1 MSYSHENAA
10 WFKRLLPVLRV
21 KANVDAHQPCTI
33 QNSKPGTAGTN
44 DPGRAATDGHLPL
57 SSELSISRL
66 WLHQERGTPNSEG
79 APHKNG
85 ESRWWRCFFIVRTSS
100 TTANFS
106 ISSIRYLQGARAGG
120 ISKKTATG
128 TTRFILSATA
138 SKRRLRKRARV
149 RGAMG
154 SFDEKGECKIPGA
167 IRHADIALEEG

>member
-33 QNSKPGTAGTN
+33 QNSKPGTAGTKRIQGELQRM
-44 DPGRAATDGHLPL
+44 DIFLCLVSYQFLASGYIKSVELP
-57 SSELSISRL
+57 IAK
-66 WLHQERGTPNSEG
+66 ER
-79 APHKNG
+79 HKNG

-128 TTRFILSATA
+128 TTRFILSDGLKEAIEKA
-138 SKRRLRKRARV
+138 RAR
-149 RGAMG
+149 
-154 SFDEKGECKIPGA
+154 PG
-167 IRHADIALEEG
+167 RYGFV